1 MSNLI
6 AILTAAFTA
15 GILCAGYCS
24 WLLPLL
30 YISIIMIMLLMILQ
44 VYVHKYRIWCVA
56 VLFFFIG
63 MLRFIHDD
71 ALEPTDISH
80 YAGQTMVVYGTINE
94 IPKITPLDEGENKV
108 NYLITLTGGHMPDGP
123 RIPITG
129 VMPVTVRQSNS
140 ILAARQGDE
149 VRAAG
154 EVILLHGYNNPA
166 QYDSVAAN
174 QRKGI
179 RARMFTKEQDMGL
192 ISVNSNVSWK
202 HTLALWRQK
211 MIENMQQVMP
221 QHHASILAGMLF
233 GGYGGIP
240 REIIAD
246 FATTGI
252 VHILSVSGSH
262 IALVVGVITVLGT
275 LAVRRFALHNTKAVP
290 LIAACLVTLY
300 AVLCG
305 LTPPVIRSLIMGLI
319 ALAAICFGRE
329 KDAANALLISAL
341 GMLIQQPS
349 LVYDLSFQLSFAS
362 TAGIVFLNKQTAG
375 MLSALPIWMAKLMA
389 VTIAAQLGVL
399 PFIAW
404 YFNSF
409 SLSSL
414 VANLIIVPLI
424 EWIVIL
430 GLFGAIISL
439 LAGIVG
445 SVIMII
451 CSLLISA
458 VIQCT
463 AWLAAV
469 PGAKLYIPSIGLI
482 GGMVYYIL
490 LAWVYGYK
498 PQNVLSLTEL
508 TQKWPRQSAVFLV
521 SMMSCFFVYSMYPR
535 PVYIHF
541 IDVGQGDAALIV
553 TPRGRAILVDTG
565 GVMNSGTDFDIG
577 DRVILPYLRH
587 YGVLSI
593 DYLFLTHGHQDHAGG
608 AAAVARELPV
618 KNSMLSR
625 EAYTQAVHNLVGAAH
640 NSVFI
645 PVYEAQ
651 QINIDGVVIK
661 VIHAAGGLNIR
672 QNNEVSSVVQVKY
685 GQHSFLLTGDLEKSG
700 EEAILASGKN
710 VSSTVLKVG
719 HHGSKTSS
727 TTSFLQAVA
736 PEYAVISVGK
746 NNRFNHPHSD
756 VIKRLLAQKSKIYRT
771 DQHGAVV
778 FQTDGKEL
786 LVDTFIK

>member
-1 MSNLI
+1 MPNLI
-6 AILTAAFTA
+6 AVMTAAFTA
-15 GILCAGYCS
+15 GIWCADYCS
-24 WLLPLL
+24 GLLPLI
-30 YISIIMIMLLMILQ
+30 YVSIILLTGLMIWQ
-44 VYVHKYRIWCVA
+44 ISVHHPRKWAIA
-56 VLFFFIG
+56 VLFFAIG
-63 MLRFIHDD
+63 ILRFIHDD
-71 ALEPTDISH
+71 ALEPTDISR

-94 IPKITPLDEGENKV
+94 IPKITPLDDGKSKV
-108 NYLITLTGGHMPDGP
+108 NYIITLTGGHIPDGQ

-129 VMPVTVRQSNS
+129 VMPVTVRQLNNN
-140 ILAARQGDE
+140 IIPRQGDE
-149 VRAAG
+149 IRAAG
-154 EVILLHGYNNPA
+154 EVMLLHGYNNPA
-166 QYDSVAAN
+166 QYDSVAAAE
-174 QRKGI
+174 RKGI
-179 RARMFTKEQDMGL
+179 RARMSAREQD
-192 ISVNSNVSWK
+192 ISLMSANHSMSWK
-202 HTLALWRQK
+202 HMLALWRQK
-211 MIENMQQVMP
+211 MIENMGQVMP

-275 LAVRRFALHNTKAVP
+275 LAARRFAFHNTKTVP
-290 LIAACLVTLY
+290 LMAACLVTLY

-329 KDAANALLISAL
+329 KDAGNALLVSAL

-362 TAGIVFLNKQTAG
+362 TAGIVFLNEKTTRI
-375 MLSALPIWMAKLMA
+375 LTALPTWMAKLMA
-389 VTIAAQLGVL
+389 ITIAAQLGVL

-409 SLSSL
+409 SVSSL
-414 VANLIIVPLI
+414 LANLIIVPLI

-430 GLFGAIISL
+430 GLFGSIIGL
-439 LAGIVG
+439 LFGILG
-445 SVIMII
+445 NIMMII
-451 CSLLISA
+451 CSLLIAA

-469 PGAKLYIPSIGLI
+469 PGAKLYIPSIGLA
-482 GGMVYYIL
+482 GGVVYYIL
-490 LAWVYGYK
+490 LAWIYGYK
-498 PQNVLSLTEL
+498 PKNVLSLTEL
-508 TQKWPRQSAVFLV
+508 TQKWPRKSVMFLFSIV
-521 SMMSCFFVYSMYPR
+521 IYFFVYSIYPR

-553 TPRGRAILVDTG
+553 TPHRRAILVDAG
-565 GVMNSGTDFDIG
+565 GVMSSGTDFDIG
-577 DRVILPYLRH
+577 DRVVVPYLRH

-618 KNSMLSR
+618 KNSILSR
-625 EAYTQAVHNLVGAAH
+625 EAYTQAVNNLVSTAH
-640 NSVFI
+640 STVFI
-645 PVYEAQ
+645 PAYEAQ
-651 QINIDGVVIK
+651 QIHIDGVTIK
-661 VIHAAGGLNIR
+661 VIHAVSGVNTQ

-700 EEAILASGKN
+700 EEAILASGKII
-710 VSSTVLKVG
+710 SSTVLKVG

-727 TTSFLQAVA
+727 TARFLQAVA
-736 PEYAVISVGK
+736 PKYAVVSVGK
-746 NNRFNHPHSD
+746 NNRFGHPHED
-756 VIKRLLAQKSKIYRT
+756 VIARLLAQKSKIYRT

-786 LVDTFIK
+786 LVNTFIK